1 MLPIQVS
8 RASANIT
15 AAIVLRA
22 EAGIGLQKTPVT
34 KGLDFAATVSA
45 SLTLAELTFG
55 AVLSDGSCR
64 RALFL
69 DVDSNAAAEA
79 RVGGEVA
86 GREFDHGPEVS
97 TVFLSAGT
105 TTCLDART
113 DVETVTTTSSKTA
126 ATLPAC
132 PATALVT
139 RVRNVTKTLSLTS
152 CLVSAINCP
161 RSLSQVVLVTDVQPA
176 TTTLCPSLSANT
188 TTNATAPAVTVAAV
202 PFYTAGTLPLPPLAA
217 PVVTSVAPGLLANA
231 TAPVNATVAGV
242 AVAVP
247 VLTTTPPP
255 AETTALV
262 NVGGRNATSE
272 AGGGVGR
279 GRGGGRSL
287 MGFVGVVVGGLVLL

>member
-1 MLPIQVS
+1 M
-8 RASANIT
+8 
-15 AAIVLRA
+15 
-22 EAGIGLQKTPVT
+22 
-34 KGLDFAATVSA
+34 
-45 SLTLAELTFG
+45 
-55 AVLSDGSCR
+55 
-64 RALFL
+64 
-69 DVDSNAAAEA
+69 
-79 RVGGEVA
+79 GGEIA

-97 TVFLSAGT
+97 TILLSAGT

-113 DVETVTTTSSKTA
+113 DVETVTTTSSKSPA
-126 ATLPAC
+126 ALQAC
-132 PATALVT
+132 PTTALVT
-139 RVRNVTKTLSLTS
+139 RVHNVTKTLSLTS

-161 RSLSQVVLVTDVQPA
+161 SSLSQVVLVTDVQP
-176 TTTLCPSLSANT
+176 TTATLCPSLSANAS
-188 TTNATAPAVTVAAV
+188 TTNATTPSVTVAPV

-247 VLTTTPPP
+247 VLTTPPPPPPP

-279 GRGGGRSL
+279 GGGGGTSL
-287 MGFVGVVVGGLVLL
+287 MGFVGLVVGAVVLL